1 MRAAPNGGLP
11 FLPLDLQPGFGNRRV
26 GIGETPVR
34 AAPLPEL
41 RGADAP
47 PNRQPLPGDAPGE
60 QGLLCAQ
67 TEDDAFST
75 NWYDA
80 CWRVLFRNLP
90 RGDAAQRQRIGRRRE
105 LSLLGLSGHIERANA
120 WVHIVGS
127 AGFVLFAILRGPSG
141 LDNTSVSG
149 VMSTYTAGVVA
160 LTFAVS
166 TGFHTLGTVRW
177 LAPLMRLFDHGAIDL
192 ALAVACTTDTA
203 VVTVH
208 FADVPWQ
215 TVGDAIGVAVVIL
228 CFFLYRRLVLSPE
241 ETEIAWGDCRLGLFR
256 IQHADFEYSALRSSS
271 YVVLSFSFI
280 MLVPAAVRNLTALGA
295 STLIACNAV
304 SLSMLIAGLLLDNV
318 LIWPDKLY
326 EEAAKRKDQA
336 PWLICHNRSCGCI
349 MTAHAW
355 WHVFTLVS
363 VLVLTVGREVAIS
376 EMAMEP

>member
-1 MRAAPNGGLP
+1 MRRHSMRAAPNGGLP
-11 FLPLDLQPGFGNRRV
+11 FLPLDLQPGFGDRRV

-60 QGLLCAQ
+60 QGLLCAES
-67 TEDDAFST
+67 EDDAFST

-166 TGFHTLGTVRW
+166 TGFHTLGTVRFAAVGASHHASYAGP
-177 LAPLMRLFDHGAIDL
+177 LPVRQCPAPSDGGPSADDSFLWPRLFRSRRMRCS
-192 ALAVACTTDTA
+192 VA
-203 VVTVH
+203 
-208 FADVPWQ
+208 
-215 TVGDAIGVAVVIL
+215 
-228 CFFLYRRLVLSPE
+228 SPSRAP
-241 ETEIAWGDCRLGLFR
+241 T
-256 IQHADFEYSALRSSS
+256 S
-271 YVVLSFSFI
+271 
-280 MLVPAAVRNLTALGA
+280 
-295 STLIACNAV
+295 
-304 SLSMLIAGLLLDNV
+304 LLL
-318 LIWPDKLY
+318 
-326 EEAAKRKDQA
+326 
-336 PWLICHNRSCGCI
+336 
-349 MTAHAW
+349 
-355 WHVFTLVS
+355 LVRWS
-363 VLVLTVGREVAIS
+363 LVLVLQRA
-376 EMAMEP
+376 